1 MRAEGGH
8 IFNNTVLDH
17 NGAVVC
23 LNVALDYMFSQ
34 AASTALRGENWPDSF
49 RGKPYIFFVVV
60 CCNRAALNF
69 LHCEMSQLLFW
80 HYSSNLL
87 YPLEVGNAK

>member
-60 CCNRAALNF
+60 CFGIIHPTCCIPWKL
-69 LHCEMSQLLFW
+69 EMQNKEKV
-80 HYSSNLL
+80 NLIDGCQ
-87 YPLEVGNAK
+87 V